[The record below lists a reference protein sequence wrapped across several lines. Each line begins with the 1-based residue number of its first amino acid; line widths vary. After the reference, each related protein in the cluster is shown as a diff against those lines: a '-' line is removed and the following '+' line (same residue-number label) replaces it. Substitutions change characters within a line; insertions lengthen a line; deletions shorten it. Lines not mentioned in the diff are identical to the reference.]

1 MKNIQQEQQNDTWAR
16 LVDSLWII
24 DSNLLRKF
32 LTFGSVGR
40 MGISLGLI
48 IYTLT
53 SLCLRKLLCWLILV
67 SPEFGFWIKL
77 ILSEVQKKKTFFLGA
92 SVIDHRNTCSISMA
106 GLQKLIGN
114 QSKKNY
120 FTYILKKKK
129 KKTLKLH
136 MDILCHLPCN
146 KINKYFLQV

>member
-40 MGISLGLI
+40 MGISLGFDY
-48 IYTLT
+48 IYFDKSLFKKITLLT
-53 SLCLRKLLCWLILV
+53 DFSKPRVRILDQVNSLRG
-67 SPEFGFWIKL
+67 PE
-77 ILSEVQKKKTFFLGA
+77 KKKTFFLGA

-114 QSKKNY
+114 QS
-120 FTYILKKKK
+120 IKK
-129 KKTLKLH
+129 KKTMKLH

-146 KINKYFLQV
+146 KNNKYFLQV

>member
-16 LVDSLWII
+16 LVDSLWIM

-40 MGISLGLI
+40 MGISLGFDY
-48 IYTLT
+48 IYFDKSLFKKITLLT
-53 SLCLRKLLCWLILV
+53 DFSKPRVRILDQVNSLRG
-67 SPEFGFWIKL
+67 PE
-77 ILSEVQKKKTFFLGA
+77 KKKTFFLGA

-114 QSKKNY
+114 QS
-120 FTYILKKKK
+120 IKKKEN
-129 KKTLKLH
+129 TEIAYGH
-136 MDILCHLPCN
+136 FMS
-146 KINKYFLQV
+146 FALQ

>member
-16 LVDSLWII
+16 LVDSLWIM

-40 MGISLGLI
+40 MGISLGFDY
-48 IYTLT
+48 IYFDKSLFKKITLLT
-53 SLCLRKLLCWLILV
+53 DFSKPRVRILDQVNSLRG
-67 SPEFGFWIKL
+67 PE
-77 ILSEVQKKKTFFLGA
+77 KKNSFFLGA

-129 KKTLKLH
+129 NTEIAYGH
-136 MDILCHLPCN
+136 FMS
-146 KINKYFLQV
+146 FALQ

>member
-16 LVDSLWII
+16 LVDSLWIM

-40 MGISLGLI
+40 MGISLGFDY
-48 IYTLT
+48 IYFDKSLFKKITLLT
-53 SLCLRKLLCWLILV
+53 DFSKPSVRILDQVNSLRG
-67 SPEFGFWIKL
+67 PE
-77 ILSEVQKKKTFFLGA
+77 KKKTFFLGA

-120 FTYILKKKK
+120 FTYILKKK
-129 KKTLKLH
+129 
-136 MDILCHLPCN
+136 
-146 KINKYFLQV
+146 INK